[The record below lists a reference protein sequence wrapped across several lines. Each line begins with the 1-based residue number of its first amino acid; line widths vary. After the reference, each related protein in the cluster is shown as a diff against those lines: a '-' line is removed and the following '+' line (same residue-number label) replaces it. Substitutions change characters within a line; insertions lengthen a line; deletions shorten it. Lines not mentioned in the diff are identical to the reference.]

1 MDMAIRTAAAADVPA
16 MHRIRT
22 GVKENRLADPA
33 RVTEDSYLP
42 YVAAGSA
49 WVAQTRAGIA
59 GFAILAAETNSV
71 WALFVDHTAQ
81 ASGIGRALHDHMLEW
96 AREHGIR
103 QLSLSTS
110 PGTRAERF
118 YKAAGWLHVG
128 FTAEGEARFERVLP
142 A

>member
-59 GFAILAAETNSV
+59 GFAILAAQHRHPHRRRHFGE
-71 WALFVDHTAQ
+71 
-81 ASGIGRALHDHMLEW
+81 SGLATFRGSGRAVGGAPGRGCRD
-96 AREHGIR
+96 ARRRSRAIR
-103 QLSLSTS
+103 RWCSVSTMR
-110 PGTRAERF
+110 GGR
-118 YKAAGWLHVG
+118 G
-128 FTAEGEARFERVLP
+128 
-142 A
+142 